1 MRQTRLTGFLAT
13 LLLASCWPVAAE
25 ENGNCTAQHGWR
37 GDGVGHAEVREE
49 RLAAAPETVI
59 DPAMNGSIHVHGWA
73 NADIQVKACVQTFA
87 PDADAALALA
97 KRVTIT
103 DGAGRVVAKGPQ
115 PANQSANQ
123 AWWSVSYEVWA
134 PSSANL
140 ELKANNGSI
149 NVDGMNGTVRAHTLN
164 GSLKLKNVSGD
175 VEGETTNG
183 SLSVD
188 VASGG
193 WQGKGMKLNTTN
205 GSIDMRLAQ
214 GVSADVEA
222 STVNGRIR
230 SDLSAANVNIEDK
243 HDAKFTL
250 GAGGAKIEAR
260 TVNGSVR
267 ISGAI

>member
-1 MRQTRLTGFLAT
+1 MRQTRLTGFLAA
-13 LLLASCWPVAAE
+13 LLIAACWPVAAQDS
-25 ENGNCTAQHGWR
+25 GNCTEQHAWR
-37 GDGVGHAEVREE
+37 GDGVGHAEIREE
-49 RLAAAPETVI
+49 RLAAAPETLI
-59 DPAMNGSIHVHGWA
+59 DPAMNGSIRVHGWA
-73 NADIQVKACVQTFA
+73 NADIRVKACVQTFA
-87 PDADAALALA
+87 QDAGAALALA
-97 KRVTIT
+97 RQVTIT
-103 DGAGRVVAKGPQ
+103 DGPGRVVAKGPT
-115 PANQSANQ
+115 PADQ

-140 ELKANNGSI
+140 ELKADNGSI
-149 NVDGMNGTVRAHTLN
+149 SVDGMNGAVRAHTLN
-164 GSLKLKNVSGD
+164 GSLKLKNLSGD

-188 VASGG
+188 LASGG

-205 GSIDMRLAQ
+205 GSINMRLAQ
-214 GVSADVEA
+214 GISADVEA
-222 STVNGRIR
+222 STVNGRIH
-230 SDLSAANVNIEDK
+230 SDLAAANVNIEDK